1 MFYRQR
7 TKLHRYFT
15 HRPQPQKPW
24 QRFLNVGFSLLTAA
38 LMLMV
43 VVLLRDGKVWGKEL
57 HPAPSTAQADTL
69 TTLSDG
75 SLVVNTSELG
85 KDIIGYGGPVPL
97 AITIKD
103 DTVRSITAL
112 DNSETPDFFAEVKP
126 LLKLWESRSLS
137 EADTLKVDVVSGA
150 TYSSRALI
158 DNVRT
163 GVHFLRDYQNTHSW
177 WTQVDFSP
185 KFWASLLVVLLAAP
199 LVGAQPHLSS
209 GSTTA
214 QRVRA
219 GAVDGHIPQ
228 LRRLAQLHRQR
239 HQSHRTT
246 RTDHHA
252 RHSLCLSTLRQ
263 KVLLLLQHLPLWR
276 GPRPDGDTH
285 PAEKSHPPPCY
296 KGAQSLPPTAV
307 GSADALHVDRP
318 MVHLGGIRSL
328 LGLHLR
334 VGLSHRHRDCLCLRV
349 AQPRHPAP
357 LLPLRLPHG
366 HTLQNRT
373 KGISRHRHHHPACP
387 PSPSFAPPESPSGA
401 FQGLLYSGQSVAHQS
416 WA

>member
-15 HRPQPQKPW
+15 HRPHPQKPW

-163 GVHFLRDYQNTHSW
+163 GVHFLRDYQDTHSW
-177 WTQVDFSP
+177 WAQVDLSP
-185 KFWASLLVVLLAAP
+185 KFWASLLVVLLAA
-199 LVGAQPHLSS
+199 
-209 GSTTA
+209 
-214 QRVRA
+214 
-219 GAVDGHIPQ
+219 I
-228 LRRLAQLHRQR
+228 
-239 HQSHRTT
+239 
-246 RTDHHA
+246 
-252 RHSLCLSTLRQ
+252 
-263 KVLLLLQHLPLWR
+263 LPLWVHNR
-276 GPRPDGDTH
+276 TYRRVQQLLNVCVLGLWTGTFLNYAALLNYTANGINPIVLLVPTIMLVTAFVYPLFGKKSYYCSNICPFGAAQDLMGILTQRKKVIPRRAIKALNLFRQLLWAALMLCMWTGLWFTWVEYEAFSAFIFESASPIVIGIAFVFVLLSLAIPRPYCRFVCPTGTLFKI
-285 PAEKSHPPPCY
+285 AQ
-296 KGAQSLPPTAV
+296 KG
-307 GSADALHVDRP
+307 
-318 MVHLGGIRSL
+318 
-328 LGLHLR
+328 
-334 VGLSHRHRDCLCLRV
+334 
-349 AQPRHPAP
+349 
-357 LLPLRLPHG
+357 
-366 HTLQNRT
+366 
-373 KGISRHRHHHPACP
+373 
-387 PSPSFAPPESPSGA
+387 
-401 FQGLLYSGQSVAHQS
+401 
-416 WA
+416 